1 MEVASGNIPS
11 RDADRPAPR
20 STVRSPAE
28 MSFRVG
34 DDCLDD
40 LRPHRN
46 RQCVTHALDH
56 HELGPRNGIG
66 GRDASGERYQ
76 RIDVSVDDQGRH
88 MDGTQRILAA
98 AGRHDSR
105 RADGRRPAGSGPAR
119 KFPPH
124 VAHRALGRA
133 EIPVPAGPAMS
144 GHSEQDTTPDR
155 SASGRAGSPSLPRSA
170 AAVRV
175 PRSKT

>member
-11 RDADRPAPR
+11 RDADRLAPR
-20 STVRSPAE
+20 STVRSPTE

-66 GRDASGERYQ
+66 GRDDAGELYQ
-76 RIDVSVDDQGRH
+76 RIVVTIEEQGRH
-88 MDGTQRILAA
+88 YEVTQR
-98 AGRHDSR
+98 ST
-105 RADGRRPAGSGPAR
+105 RAPGCIEPG
-119 KFPPH
+119 
-124 VAHRALGRA
+124 
-133 EIPVPAGPAMS
+133 
-144 GHSEQDTTPDR
+144 
-155 SASGRAGSPSLPRSA
+155 
-170 AAVRV
+170 
-175 PRSKT
+175 

>member
-46 RQCVTHALDH
+46 RQCVTHALDL
-56 HELGPRNGIG
+56 HELGPRNGIS
-66 GRDASGERYQ
+66 GRDAAGERYQ
-76 RIDVSVDDQGRH
+76 RIDVSMDDQGRH
-88 MDGTQRILAA
+88 MEGTQRILAA
-98 AGRHDSR
+98 AGRHDRGELTGDARRVQAPLENFARTLRIARLVEWKSR
-105 RADGRRPAGSGPAR
+105 SP
-119 KFPPH
+119 
-124 VAHRALGRA
+124 
-133 EIPVPAGPAMS
+133 
-144 GHSEQDTTPDR
+144 QD
-155 SASGRAGSPSLPRSA
+155 LPC
-170 AAVRV
+170 
-175 PRSKT
+175 P